1 MKKILFALMALFVVA
16 FIGMANAVGSAA
28 VTGTVYYSDGTTA
41 VDLATVT
48 VSCTHN
54 SAVTTLPD
62 VYTNVIGEYNAE
74 FDPANCGYTDA
85 VQVHAVK
92 DTMAGDGSGAMCDSK
107 NCTLLP
113 VAIVD
118 VTIPEFSLL
127 GVMLI
132 VLAGVGIVAYRRK
145 N

>member
-62 VYTNVIGEYNAE
+62 VYTNVAGEYNAE

-92 DTMAGDGSGAMCDSK
+92 DTMTGDGSGAMCNSET
-107 NCTLLP
+107 CTLLP

-118 VTIPEFSLL
+118 VTIPEFGLV
-127 GVMLI
+127 GAMI
-132 VLAGVGIVAYRRK
+132 VLLAGIGIVAYRRH
-145 N
+145 